1 MLPKTENKSYSG
13 VKLVSIV
20 NGENKFILSYG
31 YMFLQLMIQGF
42 VIHLFSQE
50 SLLAWY
56 GDG

>member
-20 NGENKFILSYG
+20 NEENKFILSYC

-50 SLLAWY
+50 SLLAWH